1 MKDLEILAGLEWCQT
16 ILSESEARFEA
27 LLSAGPNKE
36 DGKVIESFRE
46 YMGNSFD
53 FFTDL
58 RENPGQVISLYLKM
72 EKLERNKIENNLYIE
87 SNNNTIKHILSS
99 LKALIKRDD
108 LTEEQKTIKNKT
120 SIPIIKKIKFLFF
133 IRF

>member
-72 EKLERNKIENNLYIE
+72 ENIWKKYIE
-87 SNNNTIKHILSS
+87 SGDYKFKIDRYPSS
-99 LKALIKRDD
+99 LIEYMIQKKHPDWLI
-108 LTEEQKTIKNKT
+108 
-120 SIPIIKKIKFLFF
+120 
-133 IRF
+133 